1 MLARVRCPT
10 LLIVG
15 GHDPEVLELNR
26 QAEALLRCP
35 CQLTVIPGASH
46 LFEEAGALDAV
57 AQLAAGWLQEQLRG
71 ARQGPTG

>member
-1 MLARVRCPT
+1 
-10 LLIVG
+10 
-15 GHDPEVLELNR
+15 
-26 QAEALLRCP
+26 
-35 CQLTVIPGASH
+35 VIPGASH